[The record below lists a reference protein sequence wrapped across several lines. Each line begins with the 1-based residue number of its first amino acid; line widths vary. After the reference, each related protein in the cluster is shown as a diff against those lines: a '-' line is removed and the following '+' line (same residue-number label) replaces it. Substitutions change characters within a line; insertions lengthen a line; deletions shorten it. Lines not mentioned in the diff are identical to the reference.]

1 VRYRVQAF
9 AVPAEIDDFADD
21 IRRVFQ
27 ALGRS
32 FSPESLAGE
41 CSPQID
47 VYETDDALEV
57 VTDLPGVSPKS
68 VHIVAKGDALLI
80 AGEKT
85 PRRTG
90 GDPTF
95 HLVERGYG
103 RFARVV
109 RLARG
114 CDTSKA
120 RATLANGELHIS
132 LPKVNERRGKPIQIS
147 ISTEPSTHHSSTQH
161 SSTQHS
167 STQHPAP
174 STRHP

>member
-9 AVPAEIDDFADD
+9 AVPTEIDEFADD

-109 RLARG
+109 RLGRTCNPAN
-114 CDTSKA
+114 A
-120 RATLANGELHIS
+120 RATFAHGELRIS
-132 LPKVNERRGKPIQIS
+132 IPKVEERRGRRIPIAI
-147 ISTEPSTHHSSTQH
+147 T
-161 SSTQHS
+161 
-167 STQHPAP
+167 
-174 STRHP
+174 

>member
-9 AVPAEIDDFADD
+9 AVPTEIDEFADD

-109 RLARG
+109 RLGRTCNPA
-114 CDTSKA
+114 SA
-120 RATLANGELHIS
+120 RATFAHGELRIS
-132 LPKVNERRGKPIQIS
+132 IPKVEERRGRRIPIAI
-147 ISTEPSTHHSSTQH
+147 T
-161 SSTQHS
+161 
-167 STQHPAP
+167 
-174 STRHP
+174 

>member
-1 VRYRVQAF
+1 MRYRVQAF
-9 AVPAEIDDFADD
+9 AVPTEIDEFADD

-109 RLARG
+109 RLGRTCNPA
-114 CDTSKA
+114 SA
-120 RATLANGELHIS
+120 RATFAHGELRIS
-132 LPKVNERRGKPIQIS
+132 IPKVEERRGRRIPIAI
-147 ISTEPSTHHSSTQH
+147 T
-161 SSTQHS
+161 
-167 STQHPAP
+167 
-174 STRHP
+174 

>member
-9 AVPAEIDDFADD
+9 AVPTEIDDFADE
-21 IRRVFQ
+21 IRQVFQ

-68 VHIVAKGDALLI
+68 VHIIAKGDALLI

-109 RLARG
+109 RLGRSCNPA
-114 CDTSKA
+114 SA
-120 RATLANGELHIS
+120 RATFAHGELRIS
-132 LPKVNERRGKPIQIS
+132 IPKIDDRRGRRIS
-147 ISTEPSTHHSSTQH
+147 IAIT
-161 SSTQHS
+161 
-167 STQHPAP
+167 
-174 STRHP
+174 

>member
-1 VRYRVQAF
+1 MRYRVQAF

-68 VHIVAKGDALLI
+68 VHIVTKGDALLI

-109 RLARG
+109 RLGRSCNPAN
-114 CDTSKA
+114 A
-120 RATLANGELHIS
+120 RATFAHGELRIS
-132 LPKVNERRGKPIQIS
+132 IPKVDERRGRRIPIAI
-147 ISTEPSTHHSSTQH
+147 T
-161 SSTQHS
+161 
-167 STQHPAP
+167 
-174 STRHP
+174 

>member
-47 VYETDDALEV
+47 IYETDDALEV

-68 VHIVAKGDALLI
+68 VHIIAKGDALLI

-109 RLARG
+109 HLGRSCNPA
-114 CDTSKA
+114 SA
-120 RATLANGELHIS
+120 RATFAHGELRIS
-132 LPKVNERRGKPIQIS
+132 IPKIDERRGRRIPIAI
-147 ISTEPSTHHSSTQH
+147 T
-161 SSTQHS
+161 
-167 STQHPAP
+167 
-174 STRHP
+174 

>member
-9 AVPAEIDDFADD
+9 AVPTEIDDFADD

-109 RLARG
+109 RLGRSCNPA
-114 CDTSKA
+114 SA
-120 RATLANGELHIS
+120 RATFAHGELRITI
-132 LPKVNERRGKPIQIS
+132 PKVDDRRGRRIPIAI
-147 ISTEPSTHHSSTQH
+147 T
-161 SSTQHS
+161 
-167 STQHPAP
+167 
-174 STRHP
+174 

>member
-9 AVPAEIDDFADD
+9 AVPTEIDEFADD

-90 GDPTF
+90 GEPTF

-109 RLARG
+109 RLGRTCNPA
-114 CDTSKA
+114 SA
-120 RATLANGELHIS
+120 RATFAHGELRIS
-132 LPKVNERRGKPIQIS
+132 IPKVDERRGRRIPIAI
-147 ISTEPSTHHSSTQH
+147 T
-161 SSTQHS
+161 
-167 STQHPAP
+167 
-174 STRHP
+174 

>member
-1 VRYRVQAF
+1 MRYRVQAF
-9 AVPAEIDDFADD
+9 AVPTEIDEFADD

-109 RLARG
+109 RLGRPCNTAN
-114 CDTSKA
+114 A
-120 RATLANGELHIS
+120 RATIANGELRIS
-132 LPKVNERRGKPIQIS
+132 IPKVDDRRGRRIPIAI
-147 ISTEPSTHHSSTQH
+147 T
-161 SSTQHS
+161 
-167 STQHPAP
+167 
-174 STRHP
+174 

>member
-9 AVPAEIDDFADD
+9 AVPTEIDEFADD

-90 GDPTF
+90 GEPTF

-109 RLARG
+109 RLGRT
-114 CDTSKA
+114 CDPASA
-120 RATLANGELHIS
+120 RATFAHGELRIS
-132 LPKVNERRGKPIQIS
+132 IPKVDERRGRRIPIPI
-147 ISTEPSTHHSSTQH
+147 T
-161 SSTQHS
+161 
-167 STQHPAP
+167 
-174 STRHP
+174 

>member
-9 AVPAEIDDFADD
+9 AVPTEIDEFADD

-90 GDPTF
+90 GEPTF

-109 RLARG
+109 RLGRTCNPA
-114 CDTSKA
+114 SA
-120 RATLANGELHIS
+120 RATFAHGELRIS
-132 LPKVNERRGKPIQIS
+132 IPKVDERRGRRIPIPI
-147 ISTEPSTHHSSTQH
+147 T
-161 SSTQHS
+161 
-167 STQHPAP
+167 
-174 STRHP
+174 

>member
-9 AVPAEIDDFADD
+9 AVPTEIDEFADD

-109 RLARG
+109 RIGRTCNPA
-114 CDTSKA
+114 SA
-120 RATLANGELHIS
+120 RATFAHGELRIS
-132 LPKVNERRGKPIQIS
+132 IPKVDERRGRRIPIAI
-147 ISTEPSTHHSSTQH
+147 T
-161 SSTQHS
+161 
-167 STQHPAP
+167 
-174 STRHP
+174 

>member
-1 VRYRVQAF
+1 MRYRVQAF
-9 AVPAEIDDFADD
+9 AVPTEIDEVADD

-109 RLARG
+109 RLGRTCNPA
-114 CDTSKA
+114 SA
-120 RATLANGELHIS
+120 RATFAHGELRIS
-132 LPKVNERRGKPIQIS
+132 IPKVDERRGRRILIA
-147 ISTEPSTHHSSTQH
+147 IT
-161 SSTQHS
+161 
-167 STQHPAP
+167 
-174 STRHP
+174 

>member
-1 VRYRVQAF
+1 MRYRVQAF
-9 AVPAEIDDFADD
+9 ADPAEIDDFADD

-90 GDPTF
+90 SDPTF

-109 RLARG
+109 RLGRPCNPSG
-114 CDTSKA
+114 A
-120 RATLANGELHIS
+120 RATFAHGELRIS
-132 LPKVNERRGKPIQIS
+132 IPKVDDRRGRRIPIAI
-147 ISTEPSTHHSSTQH
+147 T
-161 SSTQHS
+161 
-167 STQHPAP
+167 
-174 STRHP
+174 

>member
-1 VRYRVQAF
+1 MRYRVQAF

-47 VYETDDALEV
+47 IYETDDALEV

-109 RLARG
+109 RLGRSCNPA
-114 CDTSKA
+114 SA
-120 RATLANGELHIS
+120 HATFANGELRIS
-132 LPKVNERRGKPIQIS
+132 IPKIDERRGRRIS
-147 ISTEPSTHHSSTQH
+147 IAIT
-161 SSTQHS
+161 
-167 STQHPAP
+167 
-174 STRHP
+174 

>member
-1 VRYRVQAF
+1 VRYRVEAF
-9 AVPAEIDDFADD
+9 AVPTEIDEFADD

-90 GDPTF
+90 GEPTF

-109 RLARG
+109 RLGRTCNPA
-114 CDTSKA
+114 SA
-120 RATLANGELHIS
+120 RATFAHGELRIS
-132 LPKVNERRGKPIQIS
+132 IPKVDERRGRRIPIAI
-147 ISTEPSTHHSSTQH
+147 T
-161 SSTQHS
+161 
-167 STQHPAP
+167 
-174 STRHP
+174 

>member
-1 VRYRVQAF
+1 MRYRVQAF
-9 AVPAEIDDFADD
+9 AVPTEIDDFADD

-57 VTDLPGVSPKS
+57 VTDLPGVSPTS
-68 VHIVAKGDALLI
+68 VHIVAKGDGLLI
-80 AGEKT
+80 AGEKS

-109 RLARG
+109 RLGRSCNPAN
-114 CDTSKA
+114 A
-120 RATLANGELHIS
+120 RATFAHGELRIS
-132 LPKVNERRGKPIQIS
+132 IPKIDERRGRRIPIAI
-147 ISTEPSTHHSSTQH
+147 T
-161 SSTQHS
+161 
-167 STQHPAP
+167 
-174 STRHP
+174 

>member
-9 AVPAEIDDFADD
+9 AVPTEIDEFADD

-90 GDPTF
+90 GEPTF

-109 RLARG
+109 RLGRTCNPA
-114 CDTSKA
+114 SA
-120 RATLANGELHIS
+120 RATFAHGELRIS
-132 LPKVNERRGKPIQIS
+132 IPKIEERRGRRIPIAI
-147 ISTEPSTHHSSTQH
+147 T
-161 SSTQHS
+161 
-167 STQHPAP
+167 
-174 STRHP
+174 

>member
-9 AVPAEIDDFADD
+9 ADSAEIDDFADD
-21 IRRVFQ
+21 IQRVFQ

-57 VTDLPGVSPKS
+57 VTDLPGVTPKS

-103 RFARVV
+103 RFARVI
-109 RLARG
+109 RLGRSCNPA
-114 CDTSKA
+114 SA
-120 RATLANGELHIS
+120 RATLTHGELRIS
-132 LPKVNERRGKPIQIS
+132 IPKIDERRGRRIPIAI
-147 ISTEPSTHHSSTQH
+147 T
-161 SSTQHS
+161 
-167 STQHPAP
+167 
-174 STRHP
+174 

>member
-1 VRYRVQAF
+1 VQAF
-9 AVPAEIDDFADD
+9 AVPTEIDEFADD

-109 RLARG
+109 RLGRSCNPA
-114 CDTSKA
+114 SA
-120 RATLANGELHIS
+120 RATFAHGELRIS
-132 LPKVNERRGKPIQIS
+132 IPKIDERRGRRIPIAI
-147 ISTEPSTHHSSTQH
+147 T
-161 SSTQHS
+161 
-167 STQHPAP
+167 
-174 STRHP
+174 